1 MPELLRADFHIHTE
15 YSFDCDMSLEDI
27 IERCQKMNINCIAVA
42 DHGTIEGGLK
52 MQEIAPF
59 KVVVAEE
66 ILTPYGEIM
75 GMFLKEGIESHIS
88 IEEAISRIKAQD
100 ALVCLPHPFD
110 RFRGLKLGNSEMEEL
125 AEQIDILE
133 VFNARSPLPIGEKKA
148 HEFARK
154 HSLPVTAGS
163 DSHSPREIGYT
174 YVELPD
180 FSGKDDFLDA
190 LRKGIITRQRSNI
203 FVHFTSTRAK
213 LKRLFGR

>member
-1 MPELLRADFHIHTE
+1 MPDLLRADFHIHTE
-15 YSFDCDMSLEDI
+15 YSMDSDMSLEEI
-27 IERCQKMNINCIAVA
+27 IERCQKMNINCIAVS
-42 DHGTIEGGLK
+42 DHGNIEGALK

-59 KVVVAEE
+59 KVIVAEE

-75 GMFLKEGIESHIS
+75 GMFLKEGIDSHIS

-110 RFRGLKLGNSEMEEL
+110 RFRGLKLNGSEMDEL

-133 VFNARSPLPIGEKKA
+133 IFNARSPLPLGESKA
-148 HEFARK
+148 QKLADK
-154 HSLPVTAGS
+154 HNLPVTAGS

-174 YVELPD
+174 YMDMPD
-180 FSGKDDFLDA
+180 FDGKDDFPEA
-190 LRKGIITRQRSNI
+190 LRKGVITRQRSNI
-203 FVHFTSTRAK
+203 FVHFSSTRAK

>member
-1 MPELLRADFHIHTE
+1 MPDLLRADFHIHTE

-27 IERCQKMNINCIAVA
+27 VERCQKMNIDCIAVA
-42 DHGTIEGGLK
+42 DHGTIEGALK
-52 MQEIAPF
+52 LQEIAPF
-59 KVVVAEE
+59 KVIVAEE

-88 IEEAISRIKAQD
+88 VEEAVSRIKAQD

-110 RFRGLKLGNSEMEEL
+110 RFRGLKLDNSRMEEL
-125 AEQIDILE
+125 LDRVDALE
-133 VFNARSPLPIGEKKA
+133 VFNARSPLPIGETRA
-148 HEFARK
+148 QQLADK
-154 HSLPVTAGS
+154 HGIPVTAGS

-180 FSGKDDFLDA
+180 FNGKDDFLDA
-190 LRKGIITRQRSNI
+190 LKKGVITRQRSNI

-213 LKRLFGR
+213 LKRLFG